1 LTSREGDTIRKRLAT
16 AARHA
21 ARHLASQGNSGA
33 AGKRFDISRTR
44 ISTWSQDVKKRR
56 ANRDIVKRAKASGEG
71 ESMAEVDG
79 NRRLAGRHILVTG
92 AASGIGKAT
101 AELFAKHGAKLA
113 LVDYNSDG
121 VKQVA
126 DVLGA
131 VALPFDLS
139 RTDEVEAMVEKAVTE
154 LGALDG
160 VVNCAGLGM
169 AKPIVDMDMELIM
182 RATAINFLAPYL
194 ICKAALPHMRMAGHG
209 TVVNVASGQGLLPN
223 APGNTIYA
231 GTKGGLIAFSKNLAV
246 EAAPQI
252 RVNAVCPGV
261 TNTPMTA
268 FLLDGYDDPSDA
280 PFVQQYTMKRVA
292 EPIEMANAILF
303 LTSDESS
310 YVTGSALAV
319 DGGRCFH

>member
-1 LTSREGDTIRKRLAT
+1 
-16 AARHA
+16 
-21 ARHLASQGNSGA
+21 
-33 AGKRFDISRTR
+33 
-44 ISTWSQDVKKRR
+44 
-56 ANRDIVKRAKASGEG
+56 
-71 ESMAEVDG
+71 MAEKDG
-79 NRRLAGRHILVTG
+79 NRRLAGRHILITG

-101 AELFAKHGAKLA
+101 AELFAQHGAKVA
-113 LVDYNSDG
+113 LVDFNEEG

-126 DVLGA
+126 ADLGGVA
-131 VALPFDLS
+131 VPFDLS
-139 RTDEVEAMVEKAVTE
+139 KTDEVEAMVEKAAAD

-160 VVNCAGLGM
+160 VVNGAALGM
-169 AKPIVDMDMELIM
+169 AKPIVDMDMELLL

-194 ICKAALPHMRMAGHG
+194 ICKAALPHMRKAGSG
-209 TVVNVASGQGLLPN
+209 TIVNIASGQGLLPN

-246 EAAPQI
+246 EAAPII

-261 TNTPMTA
+261 VNTPMA
-268 FLLDGYDDPSDA
+268 SHLFDQYDDPSEA

-292 EPIEMANAILF
+292 EPIELANAILF

-310 YVTGSALAV
+310 YLTGSAIAV